1 MEWND
6 VSIVVRPFH
15 AVFIFFSQFVL
26 LQRTAF
32 VWPSVQGDHVIAL
45 FEISAASGGSYL
57 TNRGNMLHV
66 LFRFSRF
73 DITREVVFGG
83 AVPKRKFALGQLRYH
98 VDVVIMA

>member
-1 MEWND
+1 ML
-6 VSIVVRPFH
+6 SIVVRPFH

-73 DITREVVFGG
+73 DITRNGCLRRSGTLEKVCVF
-83 AVPKRKFALGQLRYH
+83 GQLRYH
-98 VDVVIMA
+98 VNVVSTA